1 MTLKGTPNVTSLPES
16 ADGATPCILRDGRQT
31 DLFGPDH
38 VPASHFQVRET
49 GGERVMTGTSG
60 LSGSTSSASAALQRS
75 LESRLAA
82 RLPTGGLTMFIKGWS
97 RKATP
102 LGRLYCQL
110 AVLVRPIKETDCGL
124 WPTAQTRD
132 FRTGESNRWFN
143 PARSRNLNDAA
154 AMALWPTPRS
164 TDGDKATRT
173 PDGAAKEFAR
183 NKGPCLA
190 TTAMAMWPTPATR
203 DHKDTGNLESSQ
215 FRKDGKERKD
225 SLGRVAY
232 GSTAQTENKGSLN
245 PAFPCWLMG
254 YPIEWESCA
263 DMVTPSSR
271 KSRRN
276 L

>member
-1 MTLKGTPNVTSLPES
+1 
-16 ADGATPCILRDGRQT
+16 
-31 DLFGPDH
+31 
-38 VPASHFQVRET
+38 
-49 GGERVMTGTSG
+49 MTGTSG

-173 PDGAAKEFAR
+173 PAGSAKEFAR

-190 TTAMAMWPTPATR
+190 TTAMALWATPKARDGEFGHPRTSGRPVEMSTHLPTQAAVHAGKIPTAAGLWATPTTR
-203 DHKDTGNLESSQ
+203 DHKDGDAESC
-215 FRKDGKERKD
+215 KNVPVNAL
-225 SLGRVAY
+225 LGRQVH
-232 GSTAQTENKGSLN
+232 GSTAQTESKGSLN